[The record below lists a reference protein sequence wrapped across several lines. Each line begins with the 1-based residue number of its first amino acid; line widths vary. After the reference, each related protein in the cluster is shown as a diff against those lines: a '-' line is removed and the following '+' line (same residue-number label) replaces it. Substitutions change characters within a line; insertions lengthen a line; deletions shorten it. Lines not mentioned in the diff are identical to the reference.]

1 MSKISEWQLCSNLNE
16 LDDQIQRFSIMVC
29 IHMDK
34 LSNGEET
41 PSMSDPINEHPL
53 SMSLQPSSE
62 IDPLSVYTTTIELLL
77 CLFEGKNVLF
87 ITIK

>member
-1 MSKISEWQLCSNLNE
+1 MLSKISEWQLCSNLNE

-41 PSMSDPINEHPL
+41 MSDPINEHPL